1 MVKKYALSFL
11 ENHAWMNFL
20 LELSL
25 CFFQANTS
33 TWTSDCV
40 EANGVPTNGN
50 GTESIG
56 ELVIR

>member
-1 MVKKYALSFL
+1 MHFY
-11 ENHAWMNFL
+11 
-20 LELSL
+20 
-25 CFFQANTS
+25 QANTS